1 MILFLQRSSSLPP
14 LTRPTTSTPSP
25 GNSSLLNNTFH
36 DQIIIWPATR
46 LLCLFLF
53 VVRLHL
59 IYLATPDPFQ
69 SLSIPIP
76 FLGYLRFTE
85 WLFLSVLVPPPR
97 QLTLER
103 QLNKSILIGWNHPDG
118 TPPET
123 GQIAL
128 YHVYVDGIL
137 RTTVRATD
145 RSRALIEGVDS
156 SKVYHLSVSLCHSL
170 SHSVWSYLSHSSCPS
185 PSLNQIRIRLVVV
198 G

>member
-1 MILFLQRSSSLPP
+1 MILQRSFLTPSDPSSLPGPP
-14 LTRPTTSTPSP
+14 LP
-25 GNSSLLNNTFH
+25 GVHSSSYFFNYNFCLAFLSFWLL
-36 DQIIIWPATR
+36 DCIWFYTWQHR
-46 LLCLFLF
+46 
-53 VVRLHL
+53 
-59 IYLATPDPFQ
+59 
-69 SLSIPIP
+69 IPIP
-76 FLGYLRFTE
+76 IPVDPSDPVFGLRFTE

-156 SKVYHLSVSLCHSL
+156 SKVHPFKIYSTLSKKI
-170 SHSVWSYLSHSSCPS
+170 
-185 PSLNQIRIRLVVV
+185 NFNFQKF
-198 G
+198 